1 MNFLVTNYLLLQMTL
16 TIIFLAIA
24 KVVKLSIVAILMP
37 LSQIFYTIDYLLPD
51 IKNIGVQL
59 V

>member
-1 MNFLVTNYLLLQMTL
+1 MTL